1 MLETLKIRNLAVID
15 SAEIPFSK
23 GLNILSGETGAG
35 KSIVIEA
42 ISLILGSRAS
52 SDLIRSGCDEAV
64 VEGLFDLTDSP
75 WMLERL
81 ESLGLPS
88 EPQLLIRRVV
98 HKAGK
103 HRIHINGQL
112 ATLSILQQLCEGLVD
127 LCGQHEHQSLIRPAT
142 QLDLLDR
149 YGGLKSKLGEYE
161 KVFDELQELTRERAQ
176 LEQAEAERLRKSDFL
191 TFQIAELKTAALREN
206 EDSELGVEKQLL
218 QSAEARVGHAE
229 AARVIL
235 ESEDIGVLNQMR
247 SALQRLRNL
256 APLDSKAEPMIAGLE
271 RAVAEAEEVSLD
283 LNRYLGQ
290 VELNSTRL
298 EEVQE
303 RLALIADLR
312 RKYGASVSEMMATL
326 ARLEKESSGL
336 NDLGARLAEV
346 TSKLESLN
354 ETAFQKA
361 RALSK
366 SRKSVAGLLSESV
379 TAEVRELKMGDASFK
394 IEFGKADAS
403 SEDLT
408 RSGIDQIQ
416 FVIQTNRGETARP
429 LGKIASGGEL
439 SRLMLS
445 IRRVIAD
452 RGGIGV
458 YLFDEIDSGIGGE
471 TAFVVGKKLKTVASF
486 NQVICITHLPQVAAF
501 ADHHLSVRKR
511 AEKDRTLTEVIEL
524 SSKDRREELARMLAG
539 PKLTSKSLENAGE
552 LMELAVR

>member
-15 SAEIPFSK
+15 SAEIPFAK

-52 SDLIRSGCDEAV
+52 NDLIRSGCDEAV

-81 ESLGLPS
+81 ETLGLPN
-88 EPQLLIRRVV
+88 ETQLLIRRVV
-98 HKAGK
+98 HKTGK

-149 YGGLKSKLGEYE
+149 YGGLKAKLADYE
-161 KVFDELQELTRERAQ
+161 KSFDEFQELTREKTE
-176 LEQAEAERLRKSDFL
+176 LEQAEADRLRRADFL
-191 TFQIAELKTAALREN
+191 NFQIAELKNAALQEG
-206 EDSELGVEKQLL
+206 EDSRLGAEKQLL
-218 QSAEARVGHAE
+218 QSAEGRVGHAE

-235 ESEDIGVLNQMR
+235 ESEDIGILNQLRAATGRIR
-247 SALQRLRNL
+247 SL
-256 APLDSKAEPMIAGLE
+256 ATLDASDLTGEMLKGLE
-271 RAVAEAEEVSLD
+271 RSLAEAEEVSLS

-290 VELNSTRL
+290 VELNSGRL

-312 RKYGASVSEMMATL
+312 RKYGTSVSEMLATL
-326 ARLEKESSGL
+326 SRLEKESESL
-336 NDLGARLAEV
+336 NDLGARLSEV
-346 TSKLESLN
+346 TQRLSEVG
-354 ETAFQKA
+354 EEAQKKA
-361 RALSK
+361 AALSK
-366 SRKSVAGLLSESV
+366 SRKSVAGLLSDSV

-394 IEFGKADAS
+394 ISMETS
-403 SEDLT
+403 SLT
-408 RSGIDQIQ
+408 RSGTDLIQ
-416 FVIQTNRGETARP
+416 FVIQTNRGESARP

-511 AEKDRTLTEVIEL
+511 AEKDRTITEVVEL
-524 SSKDRREELARMLAG
+524 SLKDRREELARMLAG